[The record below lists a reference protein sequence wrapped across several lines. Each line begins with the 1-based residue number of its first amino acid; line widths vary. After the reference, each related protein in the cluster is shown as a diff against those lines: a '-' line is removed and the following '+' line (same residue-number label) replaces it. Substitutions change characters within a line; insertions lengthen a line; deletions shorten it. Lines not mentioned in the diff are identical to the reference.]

1 MFMKQMK
8 FLLVALMAV
17 VMSVSVTSCMKGDD
31 NTTGSGYTV
40 AKVKS
45 NISSIS
51 FTTIDGYTLLA
62 GANSSLTTAKPGDF
76 VYLAYTYDTE
86 TDVDAASKTIKITI
100 AGAQIVSGNPILGI
114 QKSEDGESYKSNKP
128 VITISD
134 GVLSPL
140 MFDNDNLIL
149 PIQYYAKEDAS
160 KHKFTLVYYTDKLK
174 GDKNGEDK
182 NDGLTLYLRHNSEE
196 TGEGTHIFS
205 YKTFDISRAISAYY
219 REYGNSYPSKIYIE
233 IEKNSNTDG
242 KVPETTTSTSFDY
255 THK

>member
-45 NISSIS
+45 NMLTSIS

-62 GANSSLTTAKPGDF
+62 GANSSLTNATSGDF

-100 AGAQIVSGNPILGI
+100 AGAQIVSGNSVPPITV
-114 QKSEDGESYKSNKP
+114 ESDNEIYKSNRP

-134 GVLSPL
+134 GALSPL

-174 GDKNGEDK
+174 GNKNGEDK

-196 TGEGTHIFS
+196 TDEATHIFS
-205 YKTFDISRAISAYY
+205 YKTFDISGAIDAYDE
-219 REYGNSYPSKIYIE
+219 EYNSYPSKIYIE
-233 IEKNSNTDG
+233 IEKSSNTDG

>member
-1 MFMKQMK
+1 MKQMK

-45 NISSIS
+45 NMSSIS

-100 AGAQIVSGNPILGI
+100 AGAQIVSGNPIWEFRRV
-114 QKSEDGESYKSNKP
+114 KMVNH
-128 VITISD
+128 ISPISL
-134 GVLSPL
+134 LSL
-140 MFDNDNLIL
+140 FQMVF
-149 PIQYYAKEDAS
+149 Y
-160 KHKFTLVYYTDKLK
+160 H
-174 GDKNGEDK
+174 
-182 NDGLTLYLRHNSEE
+182 H
-196 TGEGTHIFS
+196 
-205 YKTFDISRAISAYY
+205 
-219 REYGNSYPSKIYIE
+219 
-233 IEKNSNTDG
+233 
-242 KVPETTTSTSFDY
+242 
-255 THK
+255 

>member
-1 MFMKQMK
+1 M
-8 FLLVALMAV
+8 
-17 VMSVSVTSCMKGDD
+17 
-31 NTTGSGYTV
+31 
-40 AKVKS
+40 
-45 NISSIS
+45 
-51 FTTIDGYTLLA
+51 
-62 GANSSLTTAKPGDF
+62 
-76 VYLAYTYDTE
+76 
-86 TDVDAASKTIKITI
+86 
-100 AGAQIVSGNPILGI
+100 
-114 QKSEDGESYKSNKP
+114 
-128 VITISD
+128 
-134 GVLSPL
+134 
-140 MFDNDNLIL
+140 
-149 PIQYYAKEDAS
+149 
-160 KHKFTLVYYTDKLK
+160 K